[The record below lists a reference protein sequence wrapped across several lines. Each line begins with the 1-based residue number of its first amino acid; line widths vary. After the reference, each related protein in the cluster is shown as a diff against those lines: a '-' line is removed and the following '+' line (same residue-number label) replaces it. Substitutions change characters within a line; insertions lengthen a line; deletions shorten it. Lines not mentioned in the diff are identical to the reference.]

1 MRHLRANYQANRSRV
16 RRRMPRDIA
25 AELIHALD
33 LTVEERQLVLALSAQ
48 WVSAN
53 DILASAA
60 GPRDTIG
67 ELLVKSGRLT
77 RQELDKALA
86 DQRESG
92 QRLGEVMVRHGTM
105 SAAEVRSVLAFQQR
119 LGNARTGNPGP
130 LQLGNLLVATGV
142 ITSAQLDRALEQQR
156 QSKRRLGDALIC
168 AGYAT
173 KHQVAQG
180 LRLQQTLLRIALA
193 VLLALSSSQTA
204 VDAAGGTAHGNIMF
218 SATVLPYLRVDVL
231 RQAPTLTV
239 TPADVSRGFVDVP
252 SGTALR
258 AISNDRQG
266 FTVSF
271 DPRLRVFERVRI
283 MGLDGN
289 VEIGPEGG
297 AARHTYSGR
306 DTSLELS
313 YRFYLAA
320 GVAPGSYP
328 WPLQISSSITY

>member
-1 MRHLRANYQANRSRV
+1 MRANYQANRSRV

-25 AELIHALD
+25 AGLVPALD
-33 LTVEERQLVLALSAQ
+33 LAVEERQLVLALSAQ

-77 RQELDKALA
+77 RQELERALA
-86 DQRESG
+86 DQRQSG
-92 QRLGEVMVRHGTM
+92 RKLGEIMVRHGM
-105 SAAEVRSVLAFQQR
+105 LSPAEVRSVLAFQRR
-119 LGNARTGNPGP
+119 LGVAGSGSPCP
-130 LQLGNLLVATGV
+130 LQLGNLLVATGT
-142 ITSAQLDRALEQQR
+142 IAPAQLERALAQQR
-156 QSKRRLGDALIC
+156 QSKRRLGDALVG
-168 AGYAT
+168 AGYVT
-173 KHQVAQG
+173 EQQVAQG
-180 LRLQQTLLRIALA
+180 LRLQQTLLRVALA
-193 VLLALSSSQTA
+193 VLLTLSVPQPA
-204 VDAAGGTAHGNIMF
+204 VGAAGGATHANIMF

-231 RQAPTLTV
+231 RQTPTLTV

-258 AISNDRQG
+258 AVSNDHQG

-283 MGLDGN
+283 LGLDGS
-289 VEIGPEGG
+289 VEIGPNGG
-297 AARHTYSGR
+297 AAHHAYSGR

-320 GVAPGSYP
+320 GLAPGSYP
-328 WPLQISSSITY
+328 WPLQISSSVTY